1 MFASC
6 AQCRGQKAKSLV
18 SNRRKAKGAGA
29 PSLVTVVGKSV
40 RAPAFAAASSP
51 SPEQPPSLPPLITA
65 GALQGRKQGPGR
77 TDAWRRRG
85 GASASA
91 RRSSRGRGSI
101 RASWPH
107 SSPTTAPELAD
118 AAPEMERFN
127 QGLLRATA
135 ARSGGALR
143 MRRGGGRDVQVGGGA
158 RGVEGCGGGTGS
170 KRRRQWCRVTRRPTT
185 AAR

>member
-118 AAPEMERFN
+118 AAPRDGAVQSGSPPRYSGSIGWSPSN
-127 QGLLRATA
+127 ATGRRTRCPGRWRR
-135 ARSGGALR
+135 ARS
-143 MRRGGGRDVQVGGGA
+143 
-158 RGVEGCGGGTGS
+158 
-170 KRRRQWCRVTRRPTT
+170 
-185 AAR
+185 